1 MTLTQAEQQGDAKT
15 PTRTPTAAHL
25 EPVTPTTVVRKSV
38 SARAKGPAHPIEA
51 LKTSAATAD
60 GAAPG
65 TPGTTRKKKT
75 AAAAGVSDSNALL
88 AFSVKQAEDI
98 QAAEAE
104 AEAAAGTAGA
114 GTDEDAGSA
123 GKIRVYARVRPV
135 DNKDKQLPFALNLA
149 TGADEEPAVTIKD
162 TRPGVAP
169 KTHNFNRVFDETA
182 TNEEVYAVAC
192 QPLLDAV
199 MNGFNGTLLAYGQ
212 TGSGK
217 TYTMG
222 SMATFSPS
230 LGYQS
235 AARGM
240 IPMVIDS
247 TFERIERDTKHK
259 YKVAFS
265 YVQIYQDEV
274 FDLLS
279 PDQTANEALPIREHP
294 DRGVYLEGI
303 SEYVVRA
310 PGEVIALLAKGRRR
324 LVVAETKMNRQS
336 SRSHALCFIS
346 IECLLE
352 KDKGGKGKGKSDP
365 LAKRDLLVKGK
376 ITLCDLAGSERIK
389 RSESTGDRLTEAQ
402 HINSSLHELGNCVSA
417 LANPDQH
424 HVPFRNSSLT
434 RLLQESLGGN
444 CKTSLIVCASPL
456 MKDQSETKGT
466 LQFGQRAMCVVQNAR
481 INVEL
486 DYRHLANELAK
497 QLEYKTEMWT
507 KLETKLKRKLTATE
521 KEADQSLQAQRESH
535 VATLDEHVSKLE
547 AAAKRGL
554 SSTAAG
560 LEQQHRAELQASKA
574 EFHAQIAK
582 LEANERRL
590 KESAKAQATKAA
602 KDMAERRKGR
612 KQSEKQLLEELDA
625 SRNENALLSELVNEL
640 ETSVQIKS
648 EETKV
653 TLAAERLAAAA
664 AGEAAVEAAVEAE
677 QLAANTTLAAAFATQ
692 QSKFDRYKAQAQATI
707 AELTKELNGSMAAHE
722 ADVSELSEAHGVE
735 VTNTQVQHLGE
746 VEVLGTK
753 ILGLEAEIRDLVA
766 RLNRPTTT
774 TETQTD
780 GAELVEAVQQTEAPA
795 MVDSGA
801 GQTQTPETVESGA
814 GQTDAL
820 VLATTECQVTDADFP
835 QLEES
840 FSDMPPLNDIS
851 AAPTMAEGAEAEV
864 MEVKAGLKVEGG
876 EAIKAA
882 WGSVSVTN
890 HDPDT
895 GFPQPAEPARRKKH
909 RFLMCC

>member
-1 MTLTQAEQQGDAKT
+1 MTLAQAQQQDEAKT
-15 PTRTPTAAHL
+15 PAQTPAARA
-25 EPVTPTTVVRKSV
+25 EPVTPATVVRKSV
-38 SARAKGPAHPIEA
+38 STRARGPAHPIDA
-51 LKTSAATAD
+51 LRASAATAE
-60 GAAPG
+60 GAT
-65 TPGTTRKKKT
+65 TPGTTRKKK
-75 AAAAGVSDSNALL
+75 AAAAAAAKATSDSTALL
-88 AFSVKQAEDI
+88 AFSAKQAEEF
-98 QAAEAE
+98 QAAEA
-104 AEAAAGTAGA
+104 AAAAATGNTGTS
-114 GTDEDAGSA
+114 TDEDAGSA

-135 DNKDKQLPFALNLA
+135 DNKDKQLPFALDLA

-162 TRPGVAP
+162 HRPGVAP

-303 SEYVVRA
+303 SEFVVRA

-352 KDKGGKGKGKSDP
+352 TGKGKGKGKSDP
-365 LAKRDLLVKGK
+365 LAKQDLLVKGK

-389 RSESTGDRLTEAQ
+389 RSESTGERLTEAQ

-417 LANPDQH
+417 LANEDQH

-497 QLEYKTEMWT
+497 QLEYKAEMWT
-507 KLETKLKRKLTATE
+507 KLETKLKRKMTDSE
-521 KEADQSLQAQRESH
+521 KEAGQSLQAQREAH
-535 VATLDEHVSKLE
+535 AAALEEHASKVE
-547 AAAKRGL
+547 AAAKRGF
-554 SSTAAG
+554 SSTAAD
-560 LEQQHRAELQASKA
+560 LDQQHRAELEATKA
-574 EFHAQIAK
+574 EFHARIAK
-582 LEANERRL
+582 LEASERRL
-590 KESAKAQATKAA
+590 KENAKAQATKAA

-640 ETSVQIKS
+640 ETSVQMLQ
-648 EETKV
+648 EESKA
-653 TLAAERLAAAA
+653 TLAAEKLAAAS
-664 AGEAAVEAAVEAE
+664 AGEAAVAAAIEAE
-677 QLAANTTLAAAFATQ
+677 RLAANTTLAAASATQ
-692 QSKFDRYKAQAQATI
+692 QSELDRYTAQAQATL
-707 AELTKELNGSMAAHE
+707 AELTEELHGSMAAHE
-722 ADVSELSEAHGVE
+722 ADVSELSEAHDLE
-735 VTNTQVQHLGE
+735 VTNTQLQHVEE
-746 VEVLGTK
+746 VETLSTK

-766 RLNRPTTT
+766 QLNRPKAAAN
-774 TETQTD
+774 TQTD
-780 GAELVEAVQQTEAPA
+780 RAELVEAEQ
-795 MVDSGA
+795 
-801 GQTQTPETVESGA
+801 QTQTAEMVESAA

-820 VLATTECQVTDADFP
+820 MQATTECQVTAADFP

-840 FSDMPPLNDIS
+840 FSDMPPLNDI
-851 AAPTMAEGAEAEV
+851 ATAPTTVGEAEAEV

-876 EAIKAA
+876 DAIKAA

-895 GFPQPAEPARRKKH
+895 GFPQAEEPARRKK
-909 RFLMCC
+909 RGFLMCC